1 MTLPRVGPKTQDGQ
15 PDDRAAPAASA
26 ALDVPVP
33 GRAAAPEIADEGPA
47 GGPDEGPRGG
57 AGARTVRVATLALT
71 ATVLVLTALS
81 LSIGAGE
88 VGPGQVMAYLLDRGG
103 ARADARLDLVV
114 GDLRL
119 PRTLTALLV
128 GAALGVAGC
137 LLQAVTRNPLA
148 ETGLLGV
155 NAGASLGVVAGI
167 AFLGAETGYAYLVCA
182 FGGAVVASGLV
193 LLIAGRGGGSPMRL
207 VLAGSALGATFGGLT
222 SVIVVNS
229 AETYDRFRFWVLGSL
244 AGVEGFGE
252 LKRLAPVLV
261 AGFLVALLVARPLS
275 ALALGDDLARGL
287 GHRPPV
293 IRTVVAV
300 GVTLLTA
307 AAVALAGPI
316 SFLGLL
322 AGFLARAVAG
332 PRLSAR
338 LLLSGLIGAGV
349 LTTAD
354 ILARVVSRPFEAPVS
369 VIVALIGAPVLIGIV
384 RSRQFAAL
392 GLTEPATEDGP
403 AGGGRPTAL
412 RRLTARCLPA
422 RFQPGRSLPARRG
435 RPAAT
440 AAVVK
445 ASGVE
450 ASGAGAPGVEAP
462 GAEAKPDA
470 AVPGLVTP
478 VVGATSCV
486 EAPGTEASG
495 TEALGGATPGVGAR
509 AVQASGGAV
518 PARETPDAVRPPD
531 SLLLR
536 RGPLSLLV
544 PRRAAVAVL
553 MLAALLTATVVLSA
567 YAGQSDMSVSR
578 TFRAVFGYG
587 DHFDVLLV
595 QEFRLGRIVAGLA
608 AGAALGL
615 AGCLTQTLAR
625 NRLATPELLGV
636 NDGATAAVLLSVS
649 LSASGTFGAW
659 WAGPLGALAAVLV
672 VTTVSGG
679 LGQRGYRVLVVGMAM
694 SALASAA
701 TQVVL
706 SRRSLNSAS
715 SLYVWTSGSLNGR
728 GYGVAGP
735 VLIGLA
741 VLVPL
746 TLAVARNLGVL
757 RFDDATSASLGV
769 NPGRTRTICLALAVA
784 LAGLAVGICGPVG
797 FVALASPVI
806 ASRLA
811 GPLRVPVIGSM
822 LVGATLVVLADTL
835 GRIAFDGVEIPV
847 GVVTTVLGG
856 PFLLWVLL
864 GRSAATRV

>member
-1 MTLPRVGPKTQDGQ
+1 MQKQRTGI
-15 PDDRAAPAASA
+15 AAPPSEHGAEGVALPGAVAQKDARPSADDPRFASGRPAAGPGERTEDERLTDERPEGECPSDERPA
-26 ALDVPVP
+26 GTTRRTVALAVA
-33 GRAAAPEIADEGPA
+33 GFAAA
-47 GGPDEGPRGG
+47 
-57 AGARTVRVATLALT
+57 
-71 ATVLVLTALS
+71 VLVLAAVS
-81 LSIGAGE
+81 LCVGAGE
-88 VGPGQVMAYLLDRGG
+88 VGVSGVLDYLLDRGG
-103 ARADARLDLVV
+103 ARSDPRLALVV

-128 GAALGVAGC
+128 GGALGVAGC

-155 NAGASLGVVAGI
+155 NAGASFGVVAGI
-167 AFLGAETGYAYLVCA
+167 ALLGLDSGYAYLVCA
-182 FGGAVVASGLV
+182 FAGAVVASGLV
-193 LLIAGRGGGSPMRL
+193 LLIAGRRGGGSPMRL

-252 LKRLAPVLV
+252 LGRLAPVLLV
-261 AGFLVALLVARPLS
+261 GFLVALLVARPLS
-275 ALALGDDLARGL
+275 ALALGDDLARSL

-332 PRLSAR
+332 TRLAAR
-338 LLLSGLIGAGV
+338 LLLAGLIGAAV
-349 LTTAD
+349 LVLAD
-354 ILARVVSRPFEAPVS
+354 VAARVVSRPFEAPVS

-384 RSRQFAAL
+384 RSRQ
-392 GLTEPATEDGP
+392 LTAMGMTDPATEERTPGKA
-403 AGGGRPTAL
+403 AGGVLHAL
-412 RRLTARCLPA
+412 RERLTRRLLPK
-422 RFQPGRSLPARRG
+422 RRTPKPGRV
-435 RPAAT
+435 RPADT
-440 AAVVK
+440 FV
-445 ASGVE
+445 
-450 ASGAGAPGVEAP
+450 
-462 GAEAKPDA
+462 
-470 AVPGLVTP
+470 
-478 VVGATSCV
+478 
-486 EAPGTEASG
+486 
-495 TEALGGATPGVGAR
+495 
-509 AVQASGGAV
+509 
-518 PARETPDAVRPPD
+518 
-531 SLLLR
+531 LR
-536 RGPLSLLV
+536 RGPLSFLV
-544 PRRAAVAVL
+544 ARRATLAGLLLAVL
-553 MLAALLTATVVLSA
+553 LLLAVVLSA
-567 YAGQSDMSVSR
+567 YAGQSDMGVTR
-578 TFRAVFGYG
+578 TFQAIFGQG
-587 DHFDVLLV
+587 DRFDVLLV
-595 QEFRLGRIVAGLA
+595 QKFRLGRIVAGLA

-636 NDGATAAVLLSVS
+636 NDGATAAVLLSVT
-649 LSASGTFGAW
+649 LSATGTFGAW
-659 WAGPLGALAAVLV
+659 WAGPLGALVAAVV
-672 VTTVSGG
+672 VTVVSGG
-679 LGQRGYRVLVVGMAM
+679 LGQRGYRVLVVGLAM
-694 SALASAA
+694 SALASAV
-701 TQVVL
+701 TQVAL

-728 GYGVAGP
+728 SYAVAVP

-746 TLAVARNLGVL
+746 SLAVARHLGVL
-757 RFDDATSASLGV
+757 RFDDATASSLGAA
-769 NPGRTRTICLALAVA
+769 PGRTRAVCLLLAVA

-811 GPLRVPVIGSM
+811 GPLRVP
-822 LVGATLVVLADTL
+822 LVGTMLTGALLVVAADTV
-835 GRIAFDGVEIPV
+835 GRIVFAGTEVPV

>member
-1 MTLPRVGPKTQDGQ
+1 MQKQRTGIAAPPPEHDAAGGALPAAVAQKGTPVPADD
-15 PDDRAAPAASA
+15 PDFALAAPAAGSQGHSGGTA
-26 ALDVPVP
+26 RRTVVLSVA
-33 GRAAAPEIADEGPA
+33 GFAAA
-47 GGPDEGPRGG
+47 
-57 AGARTVRVATLALT
+57 VLAL
-71 ATVLVLTALS
+71 AAVS
-81 LSIGAGE
+81 LCVGAGE
-88 VGPGQVMAYLLDRGG
+88 VGASGVLNYLLDRGG
-103 ARADARLDLVV
+103 ARSDPRLALVV

-128 GAALGVAGC
+128 GGALGVAGC

-167 AFLGAETGYAYLVCA
+167 ALLGLDSGYAYLVCA
-182 FGGAVVASGLV
+182 FAGAVVASGLV
-193 LLIAGRGGGSPMRL
+193 LLIAGRRGGGSPMRL

-252 LKRLAPVLV
+252 LGRLAPVLGL
-261 AGFLVALLVARPLS
+261 GFLVALLVARPLS
-275 ALALGDDLARGL
+275 ALALGDDLARSL

-332 PRLSAR
+332 TRLAAR
-338 LLLSGLIGAGV
+338 LLLAGLIGAAV
-349 LTTAD
+349 LMLAD
-354 ILARVVSRPFEAPVS
+354 VVARVVSRPFEAPVS

-384 RSRQFAAL
+384 RSRQLASM
-392 GLTEPATEDGP
+392 GMTEPAAEERASGKTGP
-403 AGGGRPTAL
+403 GVLRTLRGRMP
-412 RRLTARCLPA
+412 RRTPK
-422 RFQPGRSLPARRG
+422 PGRM
-435 RPAAT
+435 RPADT
-440 AAVVK
+440 FV
-445 ASGVE
+445 
-450 ASGAGAPGVEAP
+450 
-462 GAEAKPDA
+462 
-470 AVPGLVTP
+470 
-478 VVGATSCV
+478 
-486 EAPGTEASG
+486 
-495 TEALGGATPGVGAR
+495 
-509 AVQASGGAV
+509 
-518 PARETPDAVRPPD
+518 
-531 SLLLR
+531 LR
-536 RGPLSLLV
+536 RGPLSFLV
-544 PRRAAVAVL
+544 ARRATLAAVL
-553 MLAALLTATVVLSA
+553 LAAALLVAVVLSA
-567 YAGQSDMSVSR
+567 YAGQSDMGVTR
-578 TFRAVFGYG
+578 TFQAIFGQG
-587 DHFDVLLV
+587 DRFDVLLV
-595 QEFRLGRIVAGLA
+595 QKFRLGRIVAGLA

-636 NDGATAAVLLSVS
+636 NDGATAAVLLSVT
-649 LSASGTFGAW
+649 LSATGTFGAW
-659 WAGPLGALAAVLV
+659 WAGPLGALAAVVV
-672 VTTVSGG
+672 VTLVSGG
-679 LGQRGYRVLVVGMAM
+679 LGQRGYRVLVVGLAM
-694 SALASAA
+694 SALASAV
-701 TQVVL
+701 TQVAL
-706 SRRSLNSAS
+706 SRRSLSSAS

-728 GYGVAGP
+728 SYAVAVP

-746 TLAVARNLGVL
+746 SLAVARHLGVL
-757 RFDDATSASLGV
+757 RFDDATASSLGAA
-769 NPGRTRTICLALAVA
+769 PARTRAVCLLLAVA

-811 GPLRVPVIGSM
+811 GPLRVP
-822 LVGATLVVLADTL
+822 LVGTMLTGAVLVVAADTV
-835 GRIAFDGVEIPV
+835 GRIAFSGTEVPV

>member
-1 MTLPRVGPKTQDGQ
+1 MQKQRTGI
-15 PDDRAAPAASA
+15 AAPPSEHGAEGVALPGAVAQKDARPPADDPRFASGRPAAG
-26 ALDVPVP
+26 P
-33 GRAAAPEIADEGPA
+33 GERTEDEHLADERPA
-47 GGPDEGPRGG
+47 GTTR
-57 AGARTVRVATLALT
+57 RTVALAVAGFT
-71 ATVLVLTALS
+71 AAVLVLAAVS
-81 LSIGAGE
+81 LCVGAGE
-88 VGPGQVMAYLLDRGG
+88 VGASGVLDYLLDRGG
-103 ARADARLDLVV
+103 ARSDPRLALVV

-128 GAALGVAGC
+128 GGALGVAGC

-155 NAGASLGVVAGI
+155 NAGASFGVVAGI
-167 AFLGAETGYAYLVCA
+167 ALLGLDSGYAYLVCA
-182 FGGAVVASGLV
+182 FAGAVVASGLV
-193 LLIAGRGGGSPMRL
+193 LLIAGRRGGGSPMRL

-252 LKRLAPVLV
+252 LGRLAPVLV
-261 AGFLVALLVARPLS
+261 VGFLVALLVARPLS
-275 ALALGDDLARGL
+275 ALALGDDLARSL

-332 PRLSAR
+332 TRLAAR
-338 LLLSGLIGAGV
+338 LLLAGLIGAAV
-349 LTTAD
+349 LVLAD
-354 ILARVVSRPFEAPVS
+354 VAARMVSRPFEAPVS

-384 RSRQFAAL
+384 RSRQLTAM
-392 GLTEPATEDGP
+392 GMTEPATEERTPGK
-403 AGGGRPTAL
+403 AAHGVLHAL
-412 RRLTARCLPA
+412 RERLTRRLPK
-422 RFQPGRSLPARRG
+422 RRTPKPGRV
-435 RPAAT
+435 RPADT
-440 AAVVK
+440 FV
-445 ASGVE
+445 
-450 ASGAGAPGVEAP
+450 
-462 GAEAKPDA
+462 
-470 AVPGLVTP
+470 
-478 VVGATSCV
+478 
-486 EAPGTEASG
+486 
-495 TEALGGATPGVGAR
+495 
-509 AVQASGGAV
+509 
-518 PARETPDAVRPPD
+518 
-531 SLLLR
+531 LR
-536 RGPLSLLV
+536 RGPLSFLV
-544 PRRAAVAVL
+544 ARRATLAGLLLAVL
-553 MLAALLTATVVLSA
+553 LLLAVVLSA
-567 YAGQSDMSVSR
+567 YAGQSDMGVTR
-578 TFRAVFGYG
+578 TFQAIFGQG
-587 DHFDVLLV
+587 DRFDVLLV
-595 QEFRLGRIVAGLA
+595 QKFRLGRIVAGLA

-636 NDGATAAVLLSVS
+636 NDGATAAVLLSVT
-649 LSASGTFGAW
+649 LSATGTFGAW
-659 WAGPLGALAAVLV
+659 WAGPLGALVAAVV
-672 VTTVSGG
+672 VTVVSGG
-679 LGQRGYRVLVVGMAM
+679 LGQRGYRVLVVGLAM

-701 TQVVL
+701 TQVAL

-728 GYGVAGP
+728 SYAVAVP

-746 TLAVARNLGVL
+746 SLAVARHLGVL
-757 RFDDATSASLGV
+757 RFDDATASSLGAA
-769 NPGRTRTICLALAVA
+769 PGRTRAVCLLLAVA

-811 GPLRVPVIGSM
+811 GPLRVP
-822 LVGATLVVLADTL
+822 LVGTMLTGALLVVAADTV
-835 GRIAFDGVEIPV
+835 GRIVFAGTEVPV

>member
-1 MTLPRVGPKTQDGQ
+1 MPAAVAQKGTPGPADDPGFALAEPAARPDGQ
-15 PDDRAAPAASA
+15 RAGTARRTVLLAVA
-26 ALDVPVP
+26 
-33 GRAAAPEIADEGPA
+33 GFAAA
-47 GGPDEGPRGG
+47 
-57 AGARTVRVATLALT
+57 
-71 ATVLVLTALS
+71 VLVLAAVS
-81 LSIGAGE
+81 LCVGAGE
-88 VGPGQVMAYLLDRGG
+88 VGASGVLDYLLDRGG
-103 ARADARLDLVV
+103 ARSDPRLALVV

-128 GAALGVAGC
+128 GGALGVAGC

-167 AFLGAETGYAYLVCA
+167 ALLGLDSGYAYLVCA
-182 FGGAVVASGLV
+182 FAGAVVASGLV
-193 LLIAGRGGGSPMRL
+193 LLIAGRRGGGSPMRL

-252 LKRLAPVLV
+252 LGRLAPVLGL
-261 AGFLVALLVARPLS
+261 GFLVALLVARPLS
-275 ALALGDDLARGL
+275 ALALGDDLARSL

-307 AAVALAGPI
+307 AAVALAGPV

-332 PRLSAR
+332 TRLAAR
-338 LLLSGLIGAGV
+338 LLLAGLIGAAV
-349 LTTAD
+349 LVLAD
-354 ILARVVSRPFEAPVS
+354 VVARVVSRPFEAPVS

-384 RSRQFAAL
+384 RSRQLAAM
-392 GLTEPATEDGP
+392 GMTDPAAEERTSGKPARGP
-403 AGGGRPTAL
+403 LRAL
-412 RRLTARCLPA
+412 RERLPRRAPK
-422 RFQPGRSLPARRG
+422 PGRV
-435 RPAAT
+435 RPADT
-440 AAVVK
+440 
-445 ASGVE
+445 
-450 ASGAGAPGVEAP
+450 
-462 GAEAKPDA
+462 
-470 AVPGLVTP
+470 LV
-478 VVGATSCV
+478 
-486 EAPGTEASG
+486 
-495 TEALGGATPGVGAR
+495 
-509 AVQASGGAV
+509 
-518 PARETPDAVRPPD
+518 
-531 SLLLR
+531 LR
-536 RGPLSLLV
+536 RGPLSFLV
-544 PRRAAVAVL
+544 ARRAT
-553 MLAALLTATVVLSA
+553 LAALLLAALLLLAVVLSA
-567 YAGQSDMSVSR
+567 YAGQSEMGVAR
-578 TFRAVFGYG
+578 TFQAIFGQG
-587 DHFDVLLV
+587 DRFDVLLV
-595 QEFRLGRIVAGLA
+595 QKFRLGRIVAGLA

-636 NDGATAAVLLSVS
+636 NDGATAAVLLSVT
-649 LSASGTFGAW
+649 LSATGTFGAW
-659 WAGPLGALAAVLV
+659 WAGPLGALAAVVV
-672 VTTVSGG
+672 VTLVSGG
-679 LGQRGYRVLVVGMAM
+679 LGQRGYRVLVVGLAM

-701 TQVVL
+701 TQVAL

-728 GYGVAGP
+728 SYAVAVP

-746 TLAVARNLGVL
+746 SLAVARHLGVL
-757 RFDDATSASLGV
+757 RFVDATASSLGAA
-769 NPGRTRTICLALAVA
+769 PARTRAVCLLLAVA

-811 GPLRVPVIGSM
+811 GPLRVP
-822 LVGATLVVLADTL
+822 LVGTMLTGALLVVAADTV
-835 GRIAFDGVEIPV
+835 GRIVFAGTEVPV

>member
-1 MTLPRVGPKTQDGQ
+1 MQTPHTGTTASAPEHDSPTVQLEGGAADPTADTVPAGREEASPGTGNGTPSETGQ
-15 PDDRAAPAASA
+15 PAA
-26 ALDVPVP
+26 VT
-33 GRAAAPEIADEGPA
+33 
-47 GGPDEGPRGG
+47 EGPRST
-57 AGARTVRVATLALT
+57 ADPRRRTVAAALAGLAL
-71 ATVLVLTALS
+71 AVVLLTAIS

-88 VGPGQVMAYLLDRGG
+88 VGPGGVLDYLLGRDG
-103 ARADARLDLVV
+103 ARDNARLSLVV

-167 AFLGAETGYAYLVCA
+167 ALLGFDSGYAYLVCA
-182 FGGAVVASGLV
+182 FVGAVVASGLV
-193 LLIAGRGGGSPMRL
+193 LLISGRRGGGSPMRL
-207 VLAGSALGATFGGLT
+207 VLAGAALGATFGGLT

-252 LKRLAPVLV
+252 LGRLAPVL
-261 AGFLVALLVARPLS
+261 ALGFLVALLVARPLS
-275 ALALGDDLARGL
+275 ALALGDDLARSL

-293 IRTVVAV
+293 IRTVVAI

-322 AGFLARAVAG
+322 AGFLARALAG
-332 PRLSAR
+332 TRLAAR
-338 LLLSGLIGAGV
+338 ILLAGLIGACV
-349 LTTAD
+349 LTVSD
-354 ILARVVSRPFEAPVS
+354 IVARVVSRPFEAPVS
-369 VIVALIGAPVLIGIV
+369 VIVALIGAPVLIAIV
-384 RSRQFAAL
+384 RSKQLASM
-392 GLTEPATEDGP
+392 GMTEPATEERAPD
-403 AGGGRPTAL
+403 RP
-412 RRLTARCLPA
+412 RRLRITVPR
-422 RFQPGRSLPARRG
+422 PARRTRKTKTLRV
-435 RPAAT
+435 RPADT
-440 AAVVK
+440 
-445 ASGVE
+445 
-450 ASGAGAPGVEAP
+450 
-462 GAEAKPDA
+462 
-470 AVPGLVTP
+470 LV
-478 VVGATSCV
+478 
-486 EAPGTEASG
+486 
-495 TEALGGATPGVGAR
+495 
-509 AVQASGGAV
+509 
-518 PARETPDAVRPPD
+518 
-531 SLLLR
+531 LR

-544 PRRAAVAVL
+544 TRRAA
-553 MLAALLTATVVLSA
+553 LAALALAGALLFAVVLSA
-567 YAGQSDMSVSR
+567 YAGQSDMGVGR
-578 TFRAVFGYG
+578 TFRAVLGQG
-587 DHFDVLLV
+587 DRFDVLLV
-595 QEFRLGRIVAGLA
+595 QKFRLGRIVAGLT

-636 NDGATAAVLLSVS
+636 NDGATAAVLLSVT
-649 LSASGTFGAW
+649 LSATGSFGAW
-659 WAGPLGALAAVLV
+659 WAGPLGALAAVIV

-679 LGQRGYRVLVVGMAM
+679 LGQRGYRVLVVGLAM
-694 SALASAA
+694 SALASAI

-706 SRRSLNSAS
+706 SRRSLSSAS

-728 GYGVAGP
+728 SYSVAVP

-741 VLVPL
+741 VLVPIAL
-746 TLAVARNLGVL
+746 VVARHLGVL
-757 RFDDATSASLGV
+757 RFDDATASSLGSA
-769 NPGRTRTICLALAVA
+769 PGRVRALSLLLAVA

-811 GPLRVPVIGSM
+811 GPLRVPLVGSM
-822 LVGATLVVLADTL
+822 LTGAVLVVAADTL
-835 GRIAFDGVEIPV
+835 GRIALDGAELPV
-847 GVVTTVLGG
+847 GIVTTVLGG